1 MIYPM
6 GILEP
11 DRLPLRLFPAMTARL
26 RLALSV
32 AGVAGVAGGPASLAA
47 WQEIYEVRA
56 ASLRWVKGFSAV
68 MENRGLVGNR
78 AFTINQQFFF

>member
-1 MIYPM
+1 M
-6 GILEP
+6 GILEL

-32 AGVAGVAGGPASLAA
+32 VPCVAGVAGGPASLAA